1 MARAESRIDFAS
13 VRDHLDE
20 HDLEMDDLM
29 PSTLPRSMSPAYPL
43 HSLK

>member
-1 MARAESRIDFAS
+1 MVRAETRIDFAS
-13 VRDHLDE
+13 VHDHLDE

-29 PSTLPRSMSPAYPL
+29 PATLSRSMSPAYPL